1 MGTHKSLKLSPS
13 RMKDYMQCPKLYYY
27 KYELGLKTPAT
38 LATLRGTLAHY
49 VFEYLF
55 DFRPDSRTVETAVSM
70 VYPCISMLKNPFLPV
85 DEISVDTI
93 EYLFRYR
100 ENYFEHMYAPGT
112 DAYEAKHKETA
123 EICYLL
129 AQTDEK
135 EFVASVE
142 KAVQGWFAI
151 EKPWKFEPTYR
162 ELHVGVAVGGTYVHG
177 FVDRLDYVVDSKTGK
192 TVVYVS
198 DYKTG
203 KKPSERYQGDAFFQL
218 AVYSVILKHMKMCQV
233 NQIRLMYVNAEKGEI
248 SMNVDA
254 ALIAQT
260 ETKIK
265 TIGSAIRNS
274 KRSGEWNTRKQVLC
288 GWCHF
293 KDVCPAF
300 HKELDGLLPED
311 IEERLGRAD
320 YLGNSGRAQD
330 S

>member
-1 MGTHKSLKLSPS
+1 MSTRKSLKLSPS

-55 DFRPDSRTVETAVSM
+55 DFRPDSRTVETALSM
-70 VYPCISMLKNPFLPV
+70 VHPCISILKNPFLPV
-85 DEISVDTI
+85 DEVSVDTI
-93 EYLFRYR
+93 EYLLRYR

-112 DAYEAKHKETA
+112 DAYAAKQKETA
-123 EICYLL
+123 EICSLL

-135 EFVASVE
+135 EFAASVE
-142 KAVQGWFAI
+142 KAVRGWFAI

-162 ELHVGVAVGGTYVHG
+162 ELYVGAAVGGTYVHG
-177 FVDRLDYVVDSKTGK
+177 FVDRLDYVVNSKGK
-192 TVVYVS
+192 QTVYVS

-218 AVYSVILKHMKMCQV
+218 AVYSVILKHMKMCEV
-233 NQIRLMYVNAEKGEI
+233 NQIRLMYVAAEKGEI
-248 SMNVDA
+248 MVKVDA

-260 ETKIK
+260 EQKIK
-265 TIGSAIRNS
+265 TIGSAIRTS
-274 KRSGEWNTRKQVLC
+274 KRLGEWKTRKQILC
-288 GWCHF
+288 DWCHF

-300 HKELDGLLPED
+300 HKELDGLLAED
-311 IEERLGRAD
+311 IEERLRRAD
-320 YLGNSGRAQD
+320 YTDNSGQT
-330 S
+330 